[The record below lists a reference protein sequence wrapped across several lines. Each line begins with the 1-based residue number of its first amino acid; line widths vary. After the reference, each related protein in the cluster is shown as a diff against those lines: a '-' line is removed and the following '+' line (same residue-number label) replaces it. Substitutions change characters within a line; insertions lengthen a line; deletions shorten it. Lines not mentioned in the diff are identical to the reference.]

1 MSDFWAFD
9 ERLQEQKMDKIRE
22 QLKNPLVTGIAGLVI
37 GLLLGWMVLG
47 WWLFP
52 VEWTDAT
59 PAYLRSDLKADYL
72 RMAIDSYSKVPD
84 KALAAQRWEDL
95 GPDAG
100 KVLADVQAAPSQL
113 TPAEILA
120 FSAAVETGELP
131 ALTTPAA
138 TQGTEIA
145 PGQVTTA
152 AVTPTATEAK
162 PKTSTLTVVLVVL
175 CLLALVI
182 GGALAYI
189 FLVRN
194 KRRGNGEATPA
205 SEAAEFNRQVERT
218 DYSAQG
224 QEAPVAQFMSTYRQ
238 GDDLFDDSFSID
250 APSGEFLGECGIG
263 ISDTI
268 GVGDPKKVTAFEV
281 WLFDKNDIQTV
292 TKVLMSEHAF
302 DDATIRARLESKGE
316 PVLME
321 PGKRVL
327 LETATLQLEAR
338 VVDMNYGQ
346 GALPANSYFDRLT
359 LELAVWPKE
368 QAAPQQA

>member
-1 MSDFWAFD
+1 
-9 ERLQEQKMDKIRE
+9 MDKIRE
-22 QLKNPLVTGIAGLVI
+22 QIKNPLVTAVAGLVI
-37 GLLLGWMVLG
+37 GLLLGWMILG

-52 VEWTDAT
+52 VQWTDAT
-59 PAYLRSDLKADYL
+59 PSYLRADLKADYL
-72 RMAIDSYSKVPD
+72 RMAIDSYAKNPD
-84 KALAAQRWEDL
+84 KSLAIQRWTDL
-95 GPDAG
+95 GPDAS
-100 KVLADVQAAPSQL
+100 KVLADVQATPSKL
-113 TPAEILA
+113 SPAEILA
-120 FSAAVETGELP
+120 FSAVVETGALP
-131 ALTTPAA
+131 AVTTPEAG
-138 TQGTEIA
+138 QPTEIV
-145 PGQVTTA
+145 PGLVTTA
-152 AVTPTATEAK
+152 TPAPIEK
-162 PKTSTLTVVLVVL
+162 PRSILTTVLLVL
-175 CLLALVI
+175 CGLALLI

-189 FLVRN
+189 FLIRN
-194 KRRGNGEATPA
+194 KRTGNGEPTPA
-205 SEAAEFNRQVERT
+205 TQAAEFNRQAERT
-218 DYSAQG
+218 DFSAQG

-250 APSGEFLGECGIG
+250 SPSGEFLGECGIG

-302 DDATIRARLESKGE
+302 DDAGIRSRLESKGE
-316 PVLME
+316 PVLIE

-346 GALPANSYFDRLT
+346 GALPTNSYFDRLT

-368 QAAPQQA
+368 QAVPQA